1 METQGKAREKTN
13 GEDVVSR
20 AKDEP
25 WRKQSCQHLD
35 LGLPA

>member
-1 METQGKAREKTN
+1 MEMQEKAREKTN
-13 GEDVVSR
+13 GDVVSR